1 MSDAYWFTDSP
12 TKIARDH
19 LGLTI
24 HPGKLRDLVD
34 LADGDI
40 GLWYLL
46 SLRDEQKH
54 LAEEFVNLILGPMAV
69 ALKERGLG
77 FRDWPKVL
85 HPTGVSQWLDA
96 LNLGLLPKEIR
107 KDFDRA
113 LVTRYNAAFDTAWAA
128 INEFAEPS
136 RAAFWGLV
144 CEFTEPLFAGPSS
157 SELEAVIDRIM
168 AENPSQVDK
177 ARAEPKLIGW
187 FIGQVNK
194 NSATK
199 IDPNAIR
206 TIIEKKLA

>member
-1 MSDAYWFTDSP
+1 MTAYWFTDSP
-12 TKIARDH
+12 AKIARDH

-46 SLRDEQKH
+46 SLPDEQKP
-54 LAEEFVNLILGPMAV
+54 LADDLVNLILGPLAV
-69 ALKERGLG
+69 VLKERGLG
-77 FRDWPKVL
+77 FRDWPTVL
-85 HPTGVSQWLDA
+85 HPTGLSQWLEA
-96 LNLGLLPKEIR
+96 LSLGLLPKELR

-113 LVTRYNAAFDTAWAA
+113 LVTRYNAAFQAAWAT
-128 INEFAEPS
+128 IDELFEPS
-136 RAAFWGLV
+136 RAVFYDLL
-144 CEFTEPLFAGPSS
+144 CEFTEPLFAGPSN
-157 SELEAVIDRIM
+157 SELEGLIDRIM
-168 AENPSQVDK
+168 AENPTQVEK

-194 NSATK
+194 VSATK

-206 TIIEKKLA
+206 TIIEAKLV